1 VAERTVLVAHHDP
14 DYVQQLVAHLSD
26 QGFHVLGPAR
36 TARMALALAAQAP
49 AGLAVVGRK
58 LAGARDGATL
68 ARVLEERWGVASVL
82 IDEPDVTS
90 LELPA

>member
-1 VAERTVLVAHHDP
+1 MAERTVLVAHHDP
-14 DYVQQLVAHLSD
+14 DYVQRLVAYLSD
-26 QGFHVLGPAR
+26 HGFHVLGPAR
-36 TARMALALAAQAP
+36 TAKMALALAAQAP

-58 LAGARDGATL
+58 LAGLRDGPTL
-68 ARVLEERWGVASVL
+68 AEVLKDRWGVDSVI

>member
-1 VAERTVLVAHHDP
+1 
-14 DYVQQLVAHLSD
+14 
-26 QGFHVLGPAR
+26 
-36 TARMALALAAQAP
+36 MALALAAQAP